1 MMKSNVYKLTEIDD
15 EIIDLY
21 IECFKKDKI
30 FTCLLYTSDAADEG
44 MAV

>member
-21 IECFKKDKI
+21 IECFKKDKK
-30 FTCLLYTSDAADEG
+30 AK
-44 MAV
+44 